1 MTCPPHHWLLDTPSP
16 GVRRVNAHCK
26 RCDATS
32 DYRAFEDDG
41 GGETW
46 LETARRTKNALVRPK
61 RHDSY
66 YRYPEPKRT
75 RCADCGADKAANYSA
90 RCARCAF
97 RQRYGKEMAS

>member
-66 YRYPEPKRT
+66 YQYPEKTPKPSR
-75 RCADCGADKAANYSA
+75 KAQSTMTEEEIAEWEA
-90 RCARCAF
+90 RMR
-97 RQRYGKEMAS
+97 RQAS